1 VDEELPPEALLI
13 GYPAPIIREANRLRA
28 LVRRSV
34 PRSIERVRDGWRI
47 IGYDLPVGRR
57 TSFFAW
63 VMPQNEHVHLGFPLG
78 IALRDPERVLEGR
91 SVTKRARWLTVR
103 DPADFDAARFGAF
116 VLEAA
121 AVAALPSSERA
132 ALIADR
138 SDAMSDGQIRA
149 TARRNAAR
157 VRTSRP
163 PDRDARSD

>member
-1 VDEELPPEALLI
+1 MDEDLPPEALLL
-13 GYPAPIIREANRLRA
+13 GYPAPIVREANRLRA

-34 PRSIERVRDGWRI
+34 PSSIERVRVGWRI
-47 IGYDLPVGRR
+47 IGYDAPVGRR

-63 VMPQNEHVHLGFPLG
+63 VMPQTEHVHLGFPLG

-91 SVTKRARWLTVR
+91 SVTKRARWLTIR

-121 AVAALPSSERA
+121 AVAALSSSERA

-138 SDAMSDGQIRA
+138 SDAMSDGPIRT
-149 TARRNAAR
+149 TARRDAAS
-157 VRTSRP
+157 VRTGRRL
-163 PDRDARSD
+163 DRDARSD